1 MSNLSQI
8 SQTPSTRRADLPI
21 KDVQFCVVDTE
32 TTGLSAYNNCI
43 IEIGI
48 VLIKNLKLSKKYH
61 SMINPGRLIPANI
74 TMITGITNEDV
85 EDAPFFEDIAND
97 ISEFINEKVIVA
109 HNLSFDKSF
118 LKKEFILTENV
129 LPKVSELC
137 TVKLARKIFP
147 ELSSKSLKSVC
158 KHLKVKNS
166 NAHRALSDAEVTAK
180 ILIKMIKK
188 LQKEKGITTLQE
200 LLDIQYST
208 YQQTVFTPKKKKLK
222 EDVFSIPDSPGIY
235 YFLNSKNEIIY
246 VGKAKSLKKRV
257 KSYFVQNRQRKSKK
271 ITKQAKRVKIEITNT
286 ELTALLTE
294 AELIKIIN
302 PKHNKQLKQYGN
314 KYFLRI
320 NRSHKFPN
328 IELTNQFDF
337 DGNDYFGLFIS
348 RDKAKIILEIID
360 KTFQLREC
368 TNQEFLKYK
377 SCFLAEIERCTI
389 PCVNKDKVIYEE
401 ELEKV
406 YDFLYGKN
414 NHALDRLLNKMKFY
428 SSQLKFEKASE
439 VKELI
444 DLILSQTHKS
454 SLLSEP
460 VNKANVLFEIKGD
473 IKNDYLLLLNGK
485 IYIKNYFMD
494 KGKFDEALVDYY
506 ESTINL
512 KYLPTE
518 EDLEKMKI
526 ALNWLTK
533 NRNNVKIFY
542 LKNYNSKEELYKD
555 LSKYNFSINNSEEKT
570 FEIQELLQTI

>member
-1 MSNLSQI
+1 MSNLSQ
-8 SQTPSTRRADLPI
+8 ADLPI

-32 TTGLSAYNNCI
+32 TTGLSAYNNSI

-48 VLIKNLKLSKKYH
+48 VLVKNLRISKKYH
-61 SMINPGRLIPANI
+61 SVVNPGRFIPANI
-74 TMITGITNEDV
+74 TLLTGITNEEV
-85 EDAPFFEDIAND
+85 EDAPFFEDIAD
-97 ISEFINEKVIVA
+97 EISEFINEKVIVA

-118 LKKEFILTENV
+118 LRKEFLSTENV
-129 LPKVSELC
+129 LPKVPELC
-137 TVKLARKIFP
+137 TVKLARKVFP

-200 LLDIQYST
+200 LLDVQYST
-208 YQQTVFTPKKKKLK
+208 YQQTAFTPKKKKLQ
-222 EDVFSIPDSPGIY
+222 EDVFSLPNAPGIY

-257 KSYFVQNRQRKSKK
+257 NSYFVQNSQRKAKK
-271 ITKQAKRVKIEITNT
+271 IAKQAKRVKIEITNT

-294 AELIKIIN
+294 AELIKIVS
-302 PKHNKQLKQYGN
+302 PKHNRQLKQYGN
-314 KYFLRI
+314 KYFLRV
-320 NRSHKFPN
+320 NKSHIFPN
-328 IELTNQFDF
+328 LELTNYFDF

-348 RDKAKIILEIID
+348 RDKAKTILEIID

-368 TNQEFLKYK
+368 TNQEYLKYK
-377 SCFLAEIERCTI
+377 ACFLAEIERCTS
-389 PCVNKDKVIYEE
+389 PCTNKDKQIYEG
-401 ELEKV
+401 ELSKV

-414 NHALDRLLNKMKFY
+414 SHALDRLLNKMKLY
-428 SSQLKFEKASE
+428 SSQLKFEKAAE

-444 DLILSQTHKS
+444 DMILAQTHKS

-460 VNKANVLFEIKGD
+460 VNKANVLFEVKGEF
-473 IKNDYLLLLNGK
+473 KNDYLLLTNGK
-485 IYIKNYFMD
+485 IYIKNYFID
-494 KGKFDEALVDYY
+494 KGNFEVAIDDYY
-506 ESTINL
+506 GSTINL
-512 KYLPTE
+512 KYLPTD

-542 LKNYNSKEELYKD
+542 LKDYNSKEDLFQE
-555 LSKYNFSINNSEEKT
+555 LSKYSFRDNKVVERT
-570 FEIQELLQTI
+570 FEIQEFLQSI